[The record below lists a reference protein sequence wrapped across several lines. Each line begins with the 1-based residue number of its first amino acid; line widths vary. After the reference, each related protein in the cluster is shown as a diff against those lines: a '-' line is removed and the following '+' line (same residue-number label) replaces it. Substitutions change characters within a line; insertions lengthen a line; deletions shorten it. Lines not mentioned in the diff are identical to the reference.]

1 MIQPL
6 VDTDPAFQQRY
17 LTKLTAMDPGEKIQ
31 RMFALSHLAGQ
42 FVCAGIK
49 ERYSNA
55 SPQELKIRYAAVL
68 FGREFVQK
76 HFPGDPELEKF

>member
-1 MIQPL
+1 MTQTPE
-6 VDTDPAFQQRY
+6 DTDPAFQQRY
-17 LTKLTAMDPGEKIQ
+17 LAKLAAMEPGEKIQ

-55 SPQELKIRYAAVL
+55 SPQELKIRYAAML

-76 HFPGDPELEKF
+76 HFSGDPVLERL